1 MRTQVSCRELITYAA
16 TVSRTIRY
24 QRASPK
30 VLMLFRDSVHSFP
43 RAFRATHRCEQR
55 VLPSTTV
62 TYERA
67 MWIPL
72 FSELL
77 PRGFFPSSGRVSFS
91 LPGKR
96 LRLLAACSRR
106 HIRKCVRTTMLL
118 RLFRRHRLST
128 ELKSVA
134 LTRRIRHATLPPFNH
149 RQRSFAKAGPALL
162 GRALYSPF
170 PSPGGHSRQCLRT

>member
-1 MRTQVSCRELITYAA
+1 
-16 TVSRTIRY
+16 
-24 QRASPK
+24 
-30 VLMLFRDSVHSFP
+30 MLFRDFVQSCP
-43 RAFRATHRCEQR
+43 NAFRATHRCEQR

-118 RLFRRHRLST
+118 RLSRRHRLST
-128 ELKSVA
+128 ELKSIA
-134 LTRRIRHATLPPFNH
+134 FARRIRHVALPPSTIGKGF
-149 RQRSFAKAGPALL
+149 FAKAGSALL
-162 GRALYSPF
+162 GRALYFPF

>member
-1 MRTQVSCRELITYAA
+1 
-16 TVSRTIRY
+16 
-24 QRASPK
+24 
-30 VLMLFRDSVHSFP
+30 MLFRDSVHLY
-43 RAFRATHRCEQR
+43 RNAFRATHRCEQR
-55 VLPSTTV
+55 VLLSTTV

-77 PRGFFPSSGRVSFS
+77 PRGFFPSSGRVSVS

-96 LRLLAACSRR
+96 PRLLAACSRR
-106 HIRKCVRTTMLL
+106 HIRKCARTTMLV

-134 LTRRIRHATLPPFNH
+134 LTRRIRHVTLPPLNH
-149 RQRSFAKAGPALL
+149 RQRIFAKAGSALL
-162 GRALYSPF
+162 GRALYFPF

>member
-1 MRTQVSCRELITYAA
+1 
-16 TVSRTIRY
+16 
-24 QRASPK
+24 
-30 VLMLFRDSVHSFP
+30 MLFRDSVQSCP
-43 RAFRATHRCEQR
+43 NALRATHRCEQR
-55 VLPSTTV
+55 VLPSTTG
-62 TYERA
+62 TYERT

-91 LPGKR
+91 LPSKR

-118 RLFRRHRLST
+118 RLSRRHRLST

-134 LTRRIRHATLPPFNH
+134 FARRIRHVTLRPLNH
-149 RQRSFAKAGPALL
+149 RQRVLCR
-162 GRALYSPF
+162 GRVCPPWKSAVLPV
-170 PSPGGHSRQCLRT
+170 PEPGWSQ